1 MEYLII
7 TFRVITI
14 MILFLI
20 ITLITGR
27 RKMGEIPVFD
37 FLVFVTLSSVVGA
50 DIADPDIKHLP
61 TAYAVVLI
69 SLLQFLYGVIIINNR
84 KLGKLLTFEPIV
96 VIENGQLVKGNLKKI
111 KYSIDTILMMLRDK
125 DIFDLSEVEFA
136 IVESTGNLS
145 VLKKTENLSA
155 TVKDVGGNA
164 LYKGLSVPVIV
175 EGVLYEDNMK
185 RLNITKEWL
194 LKEIGKLGMKSEEYV
209 FFAAMNAQGSLYVS
223 QGKENINELNN
234 LRH

>member
-1 MEYLII
+1 MEFLLI

-50 DIADPDIKHLP
+50 DIADPNIKHLP
-61 TAYAVVLI
+61 TAYAIVLI
-69 SLLQFLYGVIIINNR
+69 SLLQFLYGIIIINNR

-96 VIENGQLVKGNLKKI
+96 VIENGQFVKGNLKKI
-111 KYSIDTILMMLRDK
+111 KYSIDTILMMLRDR
-125 DIFDLSEVEFA
+125 DIFDLNEVEFA
-136 IVESTGNLS
+136 IIESTGNLS
-145 VLKKTENLSA
+145 VLKKTEYLPAS
-155 TVKDVGGNA
+155 VKDVGGEL

-185 RLNITKEWL
+185 HLNITKKWL
-194 LKEIGKLGMKSEEYV
+194 LNEIKNLNINSEKDV
-209 FFAAMNAQGSLYVS
+209 FFAAINAKGSLYIS
-223 QGKENINELNN
+223 QGKETINQINN

>member
-1 MEYLII
+1 MEFLLI

-50 DIADPDIKHLP
+50 DIADPNIKHLP
-61 TAYAVVLI
+61 TAYAIVII
-69 SLLQFLYGVIIINNR
+69 SLLQFLYGIIIINNR

-96 VIENGQLVKGNLKKI
+96 VIENGQFVKDNLKKI
-111 KYSIDTILMMLRDK
+111 KYSIDTILMMLRDR
-125 DIFDLSEVEFA
+125 DIFDLNEVEFA
-136 IVESTGNLS
+136 IIESTGNLS
-145 VLKKTENLSA
+145 VLKKTEYLPAS
-155 TVKDVGGNA
+155 VKDVGGEL

-185 RLNITKEWL
+185 HLNITKKWL
-194 LKEIGKLGMKSEEYV
+194 LNEIKNFNINSEKDV
-209 FFAAMNAQGSLYVS
+209 FFAAINAKGSLYIS
-223 QGKENINELNN
+223 QGKETINQINN